1 MYLSGEGACRYLNL
15 QASYAVLIRRRRIL
29 RMASIDS
36 VGPIRRGLRCLE
48 ITPGIPAHFLCAAI
62 DHDLRSAGTG
72 TPAIFTLK
80 EPRLVRVQKYTVFQ
94 SSPPNATLA
103 VLPKPWTTRPS
114 FLPVGS
120 RI

>member
-1 MYLSGEGACRYLNL
+1 MQWRNP
-15 QASYAVLIRRRRIL
+15 RRRIL
-29 RMASIDS
+29 RGCPRSMMSSIDN
-36 VGPIRRGLRCLE
+36 VGPVRYSVAAVGAAFE
-48 ITPGIPAHFLCAAI
+48 IGGARNAVAV
-62 DHDLRSAGTG
+62 DYDLRSAGTG

-80 EPRLVRVQKYTVFQ
+80 EPRLVRVQKYMVFQ

-120 RI
+120 KI